1 MNIFMNNKKS
11 IGLNLTLIAIFCAFA
26 KMATAQQELRYTQF
40 MYNKQSY
47 NPGYVGSSNAACFT
61 GIYRNQWIGFEGA
74 PTTQVLTFGMPLSN
88 GRIGVGGNISHASV
102 GIENRVTIDGA
113 YTYRIPLGSGNLGV
127 GLQASVRY
135 RGINFNDARLISLQ
149 PAAQDAAIAL
159 GAQSKYVPNF
169 GVGAYYNNERFFVG
183 LSAPRLLKNTL
194 NFSEKTST
202 LATEERHLYLMGG
215 VLLPISASFAIQPQ
229 FLVQYVNRAPLSVEL
244 NANVIYND
252 KYTAGLTY
260 RPGGTPQ
267 NGVGESLVF
276 LVAGQLGDRIMLG
289 VSYDT
294 NLSKVRTVNDGS
306 IELTL
311 RYCMMQAEGNDFINP
326 RFF

>member
-1 MNIFMNNKKS
+1 MNHFIHKVKNIEFYIILAVIHVFSVNIS
-11 IGLNLTLIAIFCAFA
+11 
-26 KMATAQQELRYTQF
+26 AQQELRFTQF

-88 GRIGVGGNISHASV
+88 GRIGVGGNISHASI
-102 GIENRVTIDGA
+102 GIENRVTMDGA
-113 YTYRIPLGSGNLGV
+113 YAYRIPLGSGNLGV

-135 RGINFNDARLISLQ
+135 RGINFNDARLIALE
-149 PAAQDAAIAL
+149 PIAKDAAIAL

-194 NFSEKTST
+194 NFSEKTAT
-202 LATEERHLYLMGG
+202 LASEERHIYFMSG
-215 VLLPISASFAIQPQ
+215 VLLPFNASWAVQPQ
-229 FLVQYVNRAPLSVEL
+229 VLIQYVNRAPLSVEL
-244 NANVIYND
+244 NTNLIYEE

-267 NGVGESLVF
+267 NGSGESLVF
-276 LVAGQLGDRIMLG
+276 LAAGQLSNRLLLG
-289 VSYDT
+289 LSYDV
-294 NLSKVRTVNDGS
+294 NLSKIRGVNDGS
-306 IELTL
+306 VELTL
-311 RYCMMQAEGNDFINP
+311 RYSVMQSEGSDFINP